1 MATTSSAERR
11 LPGVRLARP
20 VVILLI
26 VETVLLYFSTS
37 RLDATIFFRVLRLQ
51 AGGSLGATLS
61 VALALVTFAL
71 PSILGWL
78 ARAWTGAIGL
88 ALLPWWLTIILHAGT
103 MLRAYGHRWLRP
115 RFRHAHVADGIVC
128 ALAAPDVSHLRR
140 SWPRGMVLQPGIFAQ
155 LSRCSA
161 LGPITGTCFAAQS
174 PL

>member
-103 MLRAYGHRWLRP
+103 MLRARTGIGGFGLAFGTPMWLT
-115 RFRHAHVADGIVC
+115 ASY
-128 ALAAPDVSHLRR
+128 ALSL
-140 SWPRGMVLQPGIFAQ
+140 LLTFLIFAVLGLAGWFFSQ
-155 LSRCSA
+155 AFSRS
-161 LGPITGTCFAAQS
+161 
-174 PL
+174 